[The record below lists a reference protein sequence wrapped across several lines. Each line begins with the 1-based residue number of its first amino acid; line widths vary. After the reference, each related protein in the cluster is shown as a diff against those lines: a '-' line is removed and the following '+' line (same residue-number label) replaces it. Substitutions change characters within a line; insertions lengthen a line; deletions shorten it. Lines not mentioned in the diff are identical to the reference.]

1 MIRLFFSTINLIGN
15 ENKTSSQVLP
25 WLRVPHPCLHQASGL
40 DGVAAAGADEL
51 ALLMIREYVRSIP
64 CCFAES
70 SLYAIL
76 SLKRKE
82 EKKKIRNSERD
93 LDILVFVVLII

>member
-1 MIRLFFSTINLIGN
+1 M
-15 ENKTSSQVLP
+15 
-25 WLRVPHPCLHQASGL
+25 
-40 DGVAAAGADEL
+40 AAAGADEL

-82 EKKKIRNSERD
+82 EKKIRNSERD
-93 LDILVFVVLII
+93 LVILVFVVLII